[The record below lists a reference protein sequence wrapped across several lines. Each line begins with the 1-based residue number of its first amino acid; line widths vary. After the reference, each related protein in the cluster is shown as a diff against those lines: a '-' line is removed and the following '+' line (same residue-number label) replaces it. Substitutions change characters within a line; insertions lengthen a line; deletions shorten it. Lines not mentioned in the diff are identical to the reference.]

1 MATTFERLD
10 DRINMLRS
18 DANKPEMLVEF
29 TATLGH
35 AYTSF
40 PIDVEGAIRKA
51 YAQGRKDQHRETA
64 ALFRGIMAT

>member
-10 DRINMLRS
+10 DRINMLRP
-18 DANKPEMLVEF
+18 DLNKPETLV
-29 TATLGH
+29 A
-35 AYTSF
+35 
-40 PIDVEGAIRKA
+40 IDIFSLEERGAVLRVVESAVRVA